1 MKRIFT
7 LLTAAALALPVSCVK
22 QETGPDVAKA
32 VLGDVSVMHFAA
44 RNPAA
49 QTLTIVSD
57 GPWHTKAP
65 AWITVTPDG
74 GNGECQVTVSAAENV
89 DGSGLLEPRKDTVIL
104 SGNKLSSRHL
114 IIVTQEGDAYRNAQH
129 ATVGQIADLPDGK
142 SFILDEATVAA
153 VTSAGFVVTDSRNHL
168 YVKSVQNLNVGDR
181 ISLKGV
187 KGKANGVPVV
197 PQADECVVTQPGDG
211 SCSYPDPIDLNA
223 QMASYTAAS
232 MDYVSASGIVS
243 GGNLVFTVGD
253 TEYAVKQVDAPAGMS
268 LAALNG
274 HKATVSG
281 FSYGLLG
288 AKMLGVL
295 ATRVQDDGL
304 DQLIYFE
311 DDFEWMDPW
320 TSAANAGDDVSA
332 NSVNTDTAPNVFA
345 NAEAF
350 ASFISEFQQRG
361 YGYIW
366 GWKNQ
371 DWSDGDPDNGNK
383 RTLYLQRNYLKFGKT
398 SYSSG
403 IVLPALSA
411 IEGSDD
417 IVLSFDWCFCMTGT
431 GKPDLTTLKLDVTG
445 GGSFDENGTASS
457 EEILSGQV
465 VEEDKTKLEW
475 QHVEIRINGATS
487 ATRIAIHPAYS
498 DPDVTNS
505 ARHQNRWYL
514 DNIKVLPA
522 QGSGSGGGGGGMKP
536 GTLVFEDDFEWL
548 DSYSATVS
556 APDDIADNKVNSTK
570 NIFTTAELKPILADL
585 QTKGYG
591 YIWGGKGL
599 TEWSTA
605 APEGDAC
612 TLYLL
617 KNYLKFGKSDWSS
630 GLILPP
636 LSALTASAQVELSF
650 DWCWCMTG
658 KSKPDIMT
666 LTAEVVGG
674 ASFELTSAQPTA
686 DDLTKLEW
694 QHASV
699 TIEGAT
705 ADTRIILRPTN
716 VDPYVSNAA
725 RGQNRWYLDN
735 IKIVTR

>member
-129 ATVGQIADLPDGK
+129 LTPEQIAALPEGK
-142 SFILDEATVAA
+142 AFILDEATVVA
-153 VTSAGFVVTDSRNHL
+153 VTTKGFVVSGGSANIYITSSETVQVGDVVSVKAVKGSPADAVT
-168 YVKSVQNLNVGDR
+168 VKSSGAYTYPEPLNLNEV
-181 ISLKGV
+181 I
-187 KGKANGVPVV
+187 
-197 PQADECVVTQPGDG
+197 
-211 SCSYPDPIDLNA
+211 
-223 QMASYTAAS
+223 ASYTASA
-232 MDYVSASGIVS
+232 MDYVTVSGIVA
-243 GGNLVFTVGD
+243 GGNLKVTVD
-253 TEYAVKQVDAPAGMS
+253 EVEYSVKQVDCPAGLS
-268 LAALNG
+268 ISSLNG
-274 HKATVSG
+274 NKVDLTGYISG
-281 FSYGLLG
+281 VLG
-288 AKMLGVL
+288 AKMFGILTTAVKDNGPSVVPRPDKLLYAKWRFTETTMKAYQDFFGGTNGKADSAEGFGGLYVPSNVEGNGKIEYWQIDKTAIDVNGKASRIVGATGHPYVTGAWPGDYWLFSATDNYEYPAGTNLHIKFMTRISATGHKYWMLEYFDGNEWKPAEEYPVETETETGTNAQYNFIEPTSNVAVECNWTL
-295 ATRVQDDGL
+295 AAPCREPKFRMRCV
-304 DQLIYFE
+304 
-311 DDFEWMDPW
+311 
-320 TSAANAGDDVSA
+320 ANWQSNGKGALA
-332 NSVNTDTAPNVFA
+332 APNGGTCR
-345 NAEAF
+345 
-350 ASFISEFQQRG
+350 IS
-361 YGYIW
+361 
-366 GWKNQ
+366 
-371 DWSDGDPDNGNK
+371 DNGD
-383 RTLYLQRNYLKFGKT
+383 
-398 SYSSG
+398 
-403 IVLPALSA
+403 
-411 IEGSDD
+411 EG
-417 IVLSFDWCFCMTGT
+417 
-431 GKPDLTTLKLDVTG
+431 
-445 GGSFDENGTASS
+445 
-457 EEILSGQV
+457 
-465 VEEDKTKLEW
+465 EDAGPLFE
-475 QHVEIRINGATS
+475 
-487 ATRIAIHPAYS
+487 
-498 DPDVTNS
+498 VTN
-505 ARHQNRWYL
+505 A
-514 DNIKVLPA
+514 PA
-522 QGSGSGGGGGGMKP
+522 GGGGGGVTP
-536 GTLVFEDDFEWL
+536 GMTVFEDNFEWL
-548 DSYSATVS
+548 DPYSTAAN
-556 APDDIADNKVNSTK
+556 APDDVADNKVNTSA
-570 NIFTTAELKPILADL
+570 NIFTTDGLKPILTEL
-585 QTKGYG
+585 QTRGYG
-591 YIWGGKGL
+591 YVWGGKDL
-599 TEWSTA
+599 TAWSTET
-605 APEGDAC
+605 PEGNAC